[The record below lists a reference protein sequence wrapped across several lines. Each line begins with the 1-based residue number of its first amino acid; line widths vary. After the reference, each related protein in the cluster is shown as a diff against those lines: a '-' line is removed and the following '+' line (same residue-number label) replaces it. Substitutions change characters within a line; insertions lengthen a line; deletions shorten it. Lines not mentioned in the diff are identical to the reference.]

1 MSCQSIIFPF
11 TAIVGQEQMKKALVL
26 NAINPGLS
34 GVLVRGEK
42 GTAKSTAARALA
54 SLLPEV
60 EVVAGCPFSCHPQR
74 KELMCEECYHRKAH
88 GEILPVTK
96 RKMRV
101 VNLPVGATEDRV
113 VGTLDIEHALK
124 TGEKRFEPGVLADA
138 HRAILYVDEVNLLD
152 DHIVDVL
159 LDSAAMG
166 VNTIER
172 EGVSFSH
179 PAHFILIGTMNPE
192 EGELRPQLLDRF
204 GLCVNIEGIDN
215 PRSRV
220 EVIKRRQSFE
230 EDPVQFVAKWNE
242 EENALRGLI
251 VNAQDLLNR
260 VVLSDEMLELI
271 AKIAVDMQ
279 VDGHR
284 ADIFMMKTSRT
295 IAAYHERPEVTEEDV
310 KEAAELVLPHRM
322 RKKPFQDRKM
332 EQEQLNQTIQEYR
345 KQKSPPQQSASNQ
358 SHIPQGE
365 DKEQDSKE
373 DD

>member
-1 MSCQSIIFPF
+1 MSCQSIVFPF

-34 GVLVRGEK
+34 GVLIRGEK

-54 SLLPEV
+54 SLLPEI
-60 EVVAGCPFSCHPQR
+60 EVVADCPFSCHPQR
-74 KELMCEECYHRKAH
+74 KELMCEECHHRKAH

-101 VNLPVGATEDRV
+101 VDLPVGATEDRV

-124 TGEKRFEPGVLADA
+124 TGKKRFEPGVLADA

-242 EENALRGLI
+242 QENALRELI

-260 VVLSDEMLELI
+260 VVLSDEMLGLI

-295 IAAYHERPEVTEEDV
+295 IAAYHKRSEATQGDV

-322 RKKPFQDRKM
+322 KKKPFQERKM
-332 EQEQLNQTIQEYR
+332 EQEQLNQIIQEHR
-345 KQKSPPQQSASNQ
+345 KQKSPPQQSTSNQ
-358 SHIPQGE
+358 SHTPQGE